1 MEALSHEHRK
11 SKGKVTQTGGG
22 VRRGSNNLTILIN
35 KVSFIY
41 YPYIAIVRIT
51 NHMIVFLII
60 RFSLTHRRTSLVYM
74 YAQLHIIQCYVLDRY
89 CTLHVYNSLG
99 EVHVFLSLCLILI

>member
-41 YPYIAIVRIT
+41 YPYIAIVWLT
-51 NHMIVFLII
+51 NQHDCISHNKVK
-60 RFSLTHRRTSLVYM
+60 LTDGLVYM
-74 YAQLHIIQCYVLDRY
+74 YAQLHIVQCYVLDRY
-89 CTLHVYNSLG
+89 CKIIA
-99 EVHVFLSLCLILI
+99 CLQ